1 MSCPNSAVPEAIENL
16 TGTAISTDRAAI
28 FYQSFHQTYSSI
40 PGFSYLESLAIWD
53 FLLDVQHEFRIGGDL
68 MEIGVYYGKS
78 AALMAMH
85 AQKDEE
91 IFLVDCTDF
100 VDHAKVYGGKDQG

>member
-1 MSCPNSAVPEAIENL
+1 
-16 TGTAISTDRAAI
+16 
-28 FYQSFHQTYSSI
+28 
-40 PGFSYLESLAIWD
+40 
-53 FLLDVQHEFRIGGDL
+53 

-78 AALMAMH
+78 AAQMAMH

-100 VDHAKVYGGKDQG
+100 VDHAKCTVEKIKRVLRWPCTPMG